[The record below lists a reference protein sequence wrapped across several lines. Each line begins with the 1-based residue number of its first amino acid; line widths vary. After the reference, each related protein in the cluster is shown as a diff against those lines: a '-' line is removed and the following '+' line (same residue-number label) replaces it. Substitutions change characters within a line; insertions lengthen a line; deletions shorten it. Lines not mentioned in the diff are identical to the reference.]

1 MTSIILP
8 AVVPSPDVLSEEEE
22 QLQQS
27 SRLSPLTLTGKKRFR
42 FSIPSSASS
51 SRSSSGAS
59 LLETPPTL
67 ILPRSPKKARLS
79 NDEVTAGIGKTAALL
94 SSMLPLEPS
103 SSTLLSMVPE
113 DVVGHVLGF
122 LGSLGDRY
130 SLQCTSRQFRR
141 LSNSEDLLTP
151 MKLGGHQ
158 DSGKGSIFQDD
169 DTIDSAVAKVSI
181 FARAGNLEALYML
194 GMIKTYC
201 QPDVEGGILILK
213 RAATDGFVR
222 AHYTLG
228 LVLRDSHPDEAALHM
243 QLAAQQ
249 EYLPALQELLPNRDM
264 KLKYG
269 ELSADQLRPY
279 LDPIGLNRLLGR
291 HYINSTVLRELNTSH
306 CWNPLCGRW
315 AFKAQMVPPSFTEAS
330 FHMDLRVSRMKMCS
344 RCCRA
349 KYCSKLCQV
358 HDWRSG
364 RHKTECQFL

>member
-1 MTSIILP
+1 MTSIVLP
-8 AVVPSPDVLSEEEE
+8 GPLPSPDVFTEEEK
-22 QLQQS
+22 QS
-27 SRLSPLTLTGKKRFR
+27 RRRLSPLTLGARKRYR
-42 FSIPSSASS
+42 YSIPSSACSS
-51 SRSSSGAS
+51 SGSSGAS
-59 LLETPPTL
+59 SSIETPPTL

-79 NDEVTAGIGKTAALL
+79 SDEEEAAATLSQELLLQPNMEEQSSALL
-94 SSMLPLEPS
+94 SMI
-103 SSTLLSMVPE
+103 PE
-113 DVVGHVLGF
+113 DVLGHVLGF
-122 LGSLGDRY
+122 LGSIGDRF
-130 SLQCTSRQFRR
+130 SLQCTSHQFRE
-141 LSNSEDLLTP
+141 LSNSEDLLKP
-151 MKLGGHQ
+151 MKLGGHI
-158 DSGKGSIFQDD
+158 DTGKESIFQDA
-169 DTIDSAVAKVSI
+169 DTIESAVDKVSI
-181 FARAGNLEALYML
+181 FARAGNPEALYML

-228 LVLRDSHPDEAALHM
+228 LVLRDSHPEEAALHM

-269 ELSADQLRPY
+269 ELSAEQLRPF
-279 LDPIGLNRLLGR
+279 LDPIGLNRLLCR
-291 HYINSTVLRELNTSH
+291 HYLNSTALRELNTSH

>member
-1 MTSIILP
+1 MTSIVLP
-8 AVVPSPDVLSEEEE
+8 AQMPSPDVLSEEEE
-22 QLQQS
+22 QS
-27 SRLSPLTLTGKKRFR
+27 SQRSNSALLSVLSGKKRCR
-42 FSIPSSASS
+42 RSVPSFDGACSD
-51 SRSSSGAS
+51 SSSGAS
-59 LLETPPTL
+59 YFESPPTL
-67 ILPRSPKKARLS
+67 ILPRSPKKARLAEES
-79 NDEVTAGIGKTAALL
+79 EALLWLQPMEQSSSAL
-94 SSMLPLEPS
+94 SSMI
-103 SSTLLSMVPE
+103 PE
-113 DVVGHVLGF
+113 DVLGHVLGF

-130 SLQCTSRQFRR
+130 SLQCTSSQFKS
-141 LSNSEDLLTP
+141 LSNSDELLKP
-151 MKLGGHQ
+151 IKLGGHL
-158 DSGKGSIFQDD
+158 DTGKGSIFQDD
-169 DTIDSAVAKVSI
+169 DTIDSAVSKVSV
-181 FARAGNLEALYML
+181 FARAGNPEALYML

-243 QLAAQQ
+243 QLAAQK

-264 KLKYG
+264 KAKYG
-269 ELSADQLRPY
+269 ELSAEQLRPY

-291 HYINSTVLRELNTSH
+291 HYINSTLLRELNTSH